1 LATTYQET
9 QLKLNEL
16 DWTLKLWKFVE
27 KLMDECVYSGRERR
41 LWDGIRVDILTN
53 EWAVEV
59 DWAPKYAEA
68 IGQSLL
74 YALYTKKRPGIV
86 LLVNDFSK
94 ENKYIYR
101 CKLVCER
108 SNIRLWLV
116 DTKKSEVIDHTG
128 ARYKI

>member
-1 LATTYQET
+1 M
-9 QLKLNEL
+9 KLNEL

-27 KLMDECVYSGRERR
+27 RIGWYTDSLITGRERR

-53 EWAVEV
+53 EYAVEV

-86 LLVNDFSK
+86 LLVEDLSK

-101 CKLVCER
+101 CKLVCEKH
-108 SNIRLWLV
+108 NIRLWLV
-116 DTKKSEVIDHTG
+116 DTKKSEIIDHTG
-128 ARYKI
+128 ARYEI